1 MAEVAWPAPSVRGAG
16 LQIRVHRADECI
28 DIRYVDSLMASS
40 PPELTPYTSEDA
52 AWLATHQKRKCLD
65 ERVRIIGVPARA
77 PDGHPLVLT
86 CYPLR
91 ETADPAADGR
101 GGSANKWRSAEPVPW
116 YNMFWLVDPELTR
129 RIGRLE
135 HLGCVKRCQQMVH
148 EQEDLRAALAEAHA
162 EYARA
167 RWSLLSEE
175 DRTYCER
182 KGWAD
187 LYRDTGVAGLR
198 CPEAVKCLHTHTAHA
213 LASGG
218 RNPIGKWALDAL
230 ERGDDAAA
238 LAQPPAAPAAGAE
251 PHCSDALQPSRVET
265 Y

>member
-1 MAEVAWPAPSVRGAG
+1 
-16 LQIRVHRADECI
+16 
-28 DIRYVDSLMASS
+28 MASS